1 MDWFSLYIS
10 FTFSK
15 SRLCHESDFVAVL
28 RLDEAQTNYIF
39 ENKGSF
45 YFYTPWIFKTEL
57 SKVHKILKIEFV
69 KKCLRNLFHV
79 LKKLRLIKVRE
90 NPHVTAEEWTW
101 IKNLNRSYSRQ
112 QDLYTSRSTQRSG
125 RSLETSDHQMSPTTN
140 FLVGEA
146 EDDFIHDS
154 GKFYVF

>member
-1 MDWFSLYIS
+1 MRLKRIASLRTRGH
-10 FTFSK
+10 FTFI
-15 SRLCHESDFVAVL
+15 LH
-28 RLDEAQTNYIF
+28 
-39 ENKGSF
+39 
-45 YFYTPWIFKTEL
+45 EL

-69 KKCLRNLFHV
+69 KKCPRNLFHV

-112 QDLYTSRSTQRSG
+112 QDLYTSRNTQRSG

-154 GKFYVF
+154 GKFLRLLKMSWFSFFPQLKKSNLLK

>member
-1 MDWFSLYIS
+1 M
-10 FTFSK
+10 
-15 SRLCHESDFVAVL
+15 
-28 RLDEAQTNYIF
+28 
-39 ENKGSF
+39 
-45 YFYTPWIFKTEL
+45 
-57 SKVHKILKIEFV
+57 
-69 KKCLRNLFHV
+69 FHV

-112 QDLYTSRSTQRSG
+112 QDLYTSRNTQRSG

-146 EDDFIHDS
+146 EDDFIHDAGTLS
-154 GKFYVF
+154 KDFN